1 MKKKSMRG
9 FFLGPI
15 IVLITYS
22 IALAWGENSWNDNGE
37 HFSRGMHPIVAL
49 GIVVLVIWGIISNR
63 GNRAAPELKIT
74 GVHSDGKVIFLSNGE
89 HYSVSPCDSIVTSSW
104 SKLDNVSVTNGI
116 MTNHSQQ
123 DKHVDVVARV
133 YTKSHHSSI

>member
-1 MKKKSMRG
+1 MRG

-37 HFSRGMHPIVAL
+37 H
-49 GIVVLVIWGIISNR
+49 
-63 GNRAAPELKIT
+63 
-74 GVHSDGKVIFLSNGE
+74 
-89 HYSVSPCDSIVTSSW
+89 YSVSPCDSIVTSCW
-104 SKLDNVSVTNGI
+104 NKLDNVSVTNGI
-116 MTNHSQQ
+116 MTNYSQQ
-123 DKHVDVVARV
+123 GKHVDVLARV